1 MKRLTILIAAAL
13 ILFGCCSGAGV
24 NGLYSWE
31 MQRDSIPEFAD
42 ITLMAGGFSHKK
54 PDTWTE
60 DRAKAHVTYT
70 DKNGQEHWLFEAF
83 IFWAGH
89 DHKRGGLDF
98 AITAHNKSA
107 IKESWIDWIDYW
119 FNEESGAVKVL
130 DQTIGN
136 AKERLGEPSFRHSV
150 VATLP
155 TPIMFETFGDKNSS
169 TTYWGEI
176 DGRQMD
182 FSKLEDQITAFKWM
196 MDQIRAAWDKVAPEH
211 LDLAGFY
218 IIDEELYCTEGSY
231 NYQYK
236 RWDKLLPPVA
246 GYAHSMNYGMYWI
259 PYYMAPGYEHWKELG
274 FDMAYMQPNHYWDWE
289 GKKPFESTIAEVE
302 KLGMGME
309 LEFEGTHGEK
319 VRPCSSIL
327 ENLVNG
333 EKNERAELNR
343 GMLRDYFR
351 YFKEAGFYGRV
362 PIAIYTGTDA
372 MHELASSTE
381 PEDVEMYDEFCRFII
396 DSPLRKK

>member
-1 MKRLTILIAAAL
+1 MKRKLTIIAAVL
-13 ILFGCCSGAGV
+13 ILAGCGPDKGPK
-24 NGLYSWE
+24 LYSWE

-42 ITLMAGGFSHKK
+42 ITLMAGGFSPKK

-60 DRAKAHVTYT
+60 ERAKAHVTYT
-70 DKNGQEHWLFEAF
+70 DEQGQEHWLHEAF

-98 AITAHNKSA
+98 AITPRNRSA
-107 IKESWIDWIDYW
+107 VKESWLDWIDYW
-119 FNEESGAVKVL
+119 FNADSGYVKVL
-130 DQTIGN
+130 DRTVAN
-136 AKERLGEPSFRHSV
+136 AKKRIGEPSFRHSV

-176 DGRQMD
+176 DGRTMD
-182 FSKLEDQITAFKWM
+182 FSKIEDQIEAFRWM
-196 MDQIRAAWDKVAPEH
+196 IDNIRAAWDKVAPEH

-218 IIDEELYCTEGSY
+218 IIDEELYCTEGSH

-246 GYAHSMNYGMYWI
+246 DYAHSMNYGMYWI

-274 FDMAYMQPNHYWDWE
+274 FDMAYMQPNHYWDWA

-302 KLGMGME
+302 RLGMGME
-309 LEFEGTHGEK
+309 LEFEGTHGEG

-327 ENLVNG
+327 EKLVSG
-333 EKNERAELNR
+333 EDNPRAAANKA
-343 GMLRDYFR
+343 MLRDYFR
-351 YFKEAGFYGRV
+351 YFKEAGFYGKV
-362 PIAIYTGTDA
+362 PIAVYTGTNA
-372 MHELASSTE
+372 MYELASSTE
-381 PEDVEMYDEFCRFII
+381 PEDVALYHEYCRFVI
-396 DSPLRKK
+396 DSPLR